1 MFCYLYRFHNCLLKG
16 NTLVV
21 KRNWHFYRNL
31 ENWKGFWKLLEYLIQ
46 QSAIDNR
53 YLNEKKIFTM
63 NHANTKCYNVF
74 EQSIR
79 PLPWIWYENVC
90 TYMNVLCNDILLY
103 KTVLIMSCFMLL
115 KKYQIY
121 PRNTNSWW
129 KTLRETD
136 HRVEISIHPLIYK
149 NMISVFL
156 NI

>member
-115 KKYQIY
+115 KKIKYIQETQTLDEKHWEKRI
-121 PRNTNSWW
+121 TGW
-129 KTLRETD
+129 KSQ
-136 HRVEISIHPLIYK
+136 SIPWYIK
-149 NMISVFL
+149 IWSQFF
-156 NI
+156 